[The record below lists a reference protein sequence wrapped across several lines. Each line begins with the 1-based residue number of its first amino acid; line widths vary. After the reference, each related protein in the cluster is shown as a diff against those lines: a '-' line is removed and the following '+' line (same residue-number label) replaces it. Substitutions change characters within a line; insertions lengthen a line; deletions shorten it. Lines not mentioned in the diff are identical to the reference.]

1 MGPQGKSYNG
11 RNILDK
17 SLTRHSKSM
26 FYGYVIRF
34 IVYIQTYTSNNTF
47 GITFSLVIIVYR
59 ELIDVVLDVSV
70 VIWRY
75 IKGTWALFRYRGHGD
90 LSFLKGQEAGPENG
104 YEEGPGG
111 CETLRRLA
119 LCHNI

>member
-1 MGPQGKSYNG
+1 
-11 RNILDK
+11 
-17 SLTRHSKSM
+17 M

-34 IVYIQTYTSNNTF
+34 IVYIQTNTSNNTF
-47 GITFSLVIIVYR
+47 GITFLLAKVLVIIVYR

-70 VIWRY
+70 VIWSY
-75 IKGTWALFRYRGHGD
+75 IKGTWTLFRYRGHGD
-90 LSFLKGQEAGPENG
+90 LSFLKGQEAGLENG

-111 CETLRRLA
+111 CEALRRLA